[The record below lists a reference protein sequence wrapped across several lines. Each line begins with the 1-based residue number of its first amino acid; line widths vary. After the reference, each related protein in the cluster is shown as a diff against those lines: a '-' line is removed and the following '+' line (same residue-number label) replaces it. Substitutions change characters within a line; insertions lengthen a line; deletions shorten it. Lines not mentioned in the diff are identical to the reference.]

1 MSLPNPINVTYV
13 APSVEETFPYQY
25 IVKDTDNIINID
37 STNGEVHVIL
47 RNIRN
52 SGLLQFQPLL
62 SVNDGGNNAS
72 VNNITIY
79 PSEGDVINDNT
90 EFVIN
95 TDGGNCILQI
105 SNINQWV
112 VSSTQTS
119 GGGGG
124 NLQLDGGADIS
135 TSLTKIADI
144 NGNISPLQISTDS
157 VTNKGGSGD
166 AESTAFGN
174 GSLINA
180 TVGEFNTSFGAES
193 MNQKTSG
200 DYNTSVGNSALR
212 NGDGYDYNVAIG
224 YQSLYETNSG
234 NNTAVGALSLR
245 NHDIGNGN
253 VAVGWQALYTNTEGD
268 NNIAIGNNALYSQV
282 DFSDNIAIGNNA
294 LNLVQGA
301 NNVAIGSNCLAS
313 ATNSSQNIAIG
324 HYGLSA
330 DTLGSYNIAIG
341 INTAC
346 NDFSRCLIIGD
357 SASASGNN
365 QVVIGTDV
373 NPLGGVVTEV
383 NTSSKYWEVTINGVV
398 EKILLA

>member
-13 APSVEETFPYQY
+13 APSVEETFPYYY

-37 STNGEVHVIL
+37 TTNGEVYVIL
-47 RNIRN
+47 RSIQN
-52 SGLLQFQPLL
+52 SGMLQYQPLL

-72 VNNITIY
+72 VSSITIY
-79 PSEGDVINDNT
+79 PSEGDVINDDAQFT
-90 EFVIN
+90 IN

-105 SNINQWV
+105 SNINQWIV
-112 VSSTQTS
+112 TSTQTS

-124 NLQLDGGADIS
+124 NLQLEGGANIS
-135 TSLTKIADI
+135 NILTKIADI

-157 VTNKGGSGD
+157 VTNNGGSGD
-166 AESTAFGN
+166 VESTAFGN

-180 TVGEFNTSFGAES
+180 TLGEFNTSFGTES

-212 NGDGYDYNVAIG
+212 NGDGYDYNVAVG
-224 YQSLYETNSG
+224 YQSLNECSASF
-234 NNTAVGALSLR
+234 NTSIGALALK
-245 NHDIGNGN
+245 NNDTGINN
-253 VAVGWQALYTNTEGD
+253 VAVGYNALFTMFEGD
-268 NNIAIGNNALYSQV
+268 NNIAIGSNALYSHE
-282 DFSDNIAIGNNA
+282 DYSDNIAIGNNA
-294 LNLVQGA
+294 LNSVQGGG
-301 NNVAIGSNCLAS
+301 NLAIGSNCLAS
-313 ATNSSQNIAIG
+313 VINGSQNIAIG
-324 HYGLSA
+324 YYGLSA
-330 DTLGSYNIAIG
+330 DTSGSYNIAIG
-341 INTAC
+341 VNTAC
-346 NDFSRCLIIGD
+346 NDFSRCLIIGE